1 MNAKNYKDDSSSE
14 NSFNTQSCSI
24 SPNEKKSLVKIKKSK
39 VWTTSSNNSS
49 KSDSPEYSYKSVKK
63 KKVESRDMMSFK
75 MYVDDDE
82 NFQEEEKLPDRIV
95 GSYFYDYNILKIDEI
110 LMKKFNQDK
119 KKNLNILKKQL
130 IEEKDKISGKQNLI
144 ERKASRKKIKEIEDK
159 LYKFEQNIDKN
170 EYITKSRTL
179 LNEYKKIGFISTIVS
194 FTSNTQE
201 NEIISPESEEQQ
213 KHRHK
218 IIFSYLEIVRKYIPI
233 DLIRNLPKSNSCP
246 NCGVEAEVLEDET
259 GASIC
264 SNCGLEKIS
273 IVKTQFYSDGSRL
286 NNSKNNYEDRA
297 NFEKVLMRYQ
307 GKQQNKP
314 GKELYEKLDEYFK
327 SRGLPT
333 SKEYNEM
340 PLLPDGTKKGTNRE
354 MIIEALSK
362 IECSGYY
369 DDINLIC
376 SVYFGWTLPNI
387 SHLEEQI
394 MEDYDI
400 FQQVYEQLD
409 LEGRK
414 SSLNSQ
420 WKLYILLKRRGVPCK
435 SKNFK
440 IPTTPS
446 ILEYHKIKTK
456 EVYKILGWECPF

>member
-1 MNAKNYKDDSSSE
+1 
-14 NSFNTQSCSI
+14 
-24 SPNEKKSLVKIKKSK
+24 
-39 VWTTSSNNSS
+39 
-49 KSDSPEYSYKSVKK
+49 
-63 KKVESRDMMSFK
+63 MSFK

-179 LNEYKKIGFISTIVS
+179 LNEYKKIGFISTIVG

-246 NCGVEAEVLEDET
+246 N
-259 GASIC
+259 
-264 SNCGLEKIS
+264 
-273 IVKTQFYSDGSRL
+273 
-286 NNSKNNYEDRA
+286 
-297 NFEKVLMRYQ
+297 
-307 GKQQNKP
+307 
-314 GKELYEKLDEYFK
+314 
-327 SRGLPT
+327 
-333 SKEYNEM
+333 
-340 PLLPDGTKKGTNRE
+340 
-354 MIIEALSK
+354 
-362 IECSGYY
+362 
-369 DDINLIC
+369 
-376 SVYFGWTLPNI
+376 
-387 SHLEEQI
+387 
-394 MEDYDI
+394 
-400 FQQVYEQLD
+400 
-409 LEGRK
+409 
-414 SSLNSQ
+414 
-420 WKLYILLKRRGVPCK
+420 
-435 SKNFK
+435 
-440 IPTTPS
+440 
-446 ILEYHKIKTK
+446 
-456 EVYKILGWECPF
+456 